1 MSHLGPLSTDMY
13 IPSMPAVGRLLG
25 ASTAEVQLTL
35 SSYLMG
41 FAVGQI
47 VYGPASDRWG
57 RRPVLLA
64 ALALFC
70 AASLA
75 CALAPTIETLIAAFD
90 AYHAKA
96 RARHSIAV

>member
-1 MSHLGPLSTDMY
+1 MLRPNTIGLTILLGLLTAFGPLSTDMY

-47 VYGPASDRWG
+47 VYGPASDR
-57 RRPVLLA
+57 
-64 ALALFC
+64 
-70 AASLA
+70 
-75 CALAPTIETLIAAFD
+75 
-90 AYHAKA
+90 
-96 RARHSIAV
+96 RAGVH